1 MTLARQYSTLNFSK
15 DKESKDL
22 TLYSALFDIAV
33 NRENGCTTN
42 KQWVQPPWSIIIS
55 GVYIHALPMGRLYT
69 DGFLGDWTF
78 ANSVNETLRNHP
90 FLEDY
95 RAKDGRN
102 QGTRNPAP
110 GLQRS
115 NSQPP
120 LKTAR
125 GSDDMISS
133 ASSSLASSRT
143 ANTSAEWEHIAV
155 RDQADYQRPSPP
167 PPRDGAQ
174 TLHCTV
180 PASRQGPPTP
190 RDRKRQQMQEY
201 NL

>member
-33 NRENGCTTN
+33 NRENGCAAN
-42 KQWVQPPWSIIIS
+42 KQWVQPPWSIIIT

-78 ANSVNETLRNHP
+78 ANSVNESFRNHP
-90 FLEDY
+90 FLQNYLAD
-95 RAKDGRN
+95 
-102 QGTRNPAP
+102 QGTRIPAP

-115 NSQPP
+115 SSQPP

-125 GSDDMISS
+125 GSDDMIC
-133 ASSSLASSRT
+133 
-143 ANTSAEWEHIAV
+143 
-155 RDQADYQRPSPP
+155 QRL
-167 PPRDGAQ
+167 R
-174 TLHCTV
+174 L
-180 PASRQGPPTP
+180 
-190 RDRKRQQMQEY
+190 
-201 NL
+201 